1 MILQKLFG
9 FDTKT
14 MKVKTEI
21 IAGITTFLAMAYILA
36 VNPEI
41 FTALEKFG
49 MPTNSVFTATALSA
63 IVGTLVMSVYAK
75 KPFALAP
82 GMGLNAFFVYTVCL
96 GMGHSWQFA
105 VTAVFL
111 EGILFVILTLTNVRT
126 IIVDA
131 IPLSLRNAISAGIGL
146 FIALIGLKNG
156 KIIVANDT
164 TFITLGDIFH
174 GPALLAVIGF
184 AITSVLLVLKVPGNI
199 LIGIIATALIGMI
212 PVWQITDAAT
222 GEVMHGALTTFNGVV
237 RTPPSIDPIF
247 CKFQWHEVLSLD
259 MLIVVFTFLFIDLF
273 DTIGTI
279 IGVSQKAGEIDAN
292 GHIKNIGKAFMADSI
307 GTMASACFGT
317 STVAVYV
324 ESAAGVGAGGRSG
337 LTSFTTACCFAISLF
352 FAPIFLG
359 IPSSATTA
367 ALVIVGLMM
376 LDPIKKLDLNDF
388 SESIPAFLT
397 IILMPF
403 AYSISDGILIGMIS
417 YVVINALCGKFKKI
431 SPAMW
436 IFTALFI
443 AKYLFL

>member
-131 IPLSLRNAISAGIGL
+131 IPLSLRNSISAGIGL

-156 KIIVANDT
+156 SIIVANDT

-184 AITSVLLVLKVPGNI
+184 AVTSVLLVLKVPGNI

-222 GEVMHGALTTFNGVV
+222 GEVMRGALTTFDGVV
-237 RTPPSIDPIF
+237 RTPPSIAPIF
-247 CKFQWHEVLSLD
+247 CKFQWRDVLSLD

-279 IGVSQKAGEIDAN
+279 IGVSQKAGESDAN

-307 GTMASACFGT
+307 GTIASACFGT

-337 LTSFTTACCFAISLF
+337 LTSFTTACCFAISLL

-376 LDPIKKLDLNDF
+376 LDSIKKLDLNDF
-388 SESIPAFLT
+388 SESIPSFLT

-431 SPAMW
+431 SPTMW
-436 IFTALFI
+436 ILAALFI

>member
-14 MKVKTEI
+14 MRVKTEI

-41 FTALEKFG
+41 FTALESFG

-63 IVGTLVMSVYAK
+63 IVGTLVMSIYAK

-156 KIIVANDT
+156 NIIVANDT

-279 IGVSQKAGEIDAN
+279 IGVSQKAGEVDAN